1 MARLNEAPAPA
12 DPVELLRRK
21 YTRQNKD
28 IARVNSIQAV
38 RIRNLET
45 EVSRLLAEN
54 LDLRGQIVTQGTQ
67 PDRSRNFI
75 SHVGDVKSELDSK
88 LRDIAALVAK
98 LDRPVKETRRSSAGT
113 KLPKAQRRNSEE
125 RMQMM
130 DELAEQG
137 GRLPPIIENKH
148 YPRRTLDA
156 QEITAIISDPIPEI
170 SDSPDIGPP
179 PVSHFMNEDP
189 VKIDLP
195 TRSKTDAEEVS
206 DFGPTLPVNLE
217 QRRKRKDMSGMLD
230 HDQSTKNDTA
240 PVEKKESVQQPL
252 KSGAKRKFDV
262 CDDIEDERE
271 ARPVSIA
278 PEESRHT
285 RRAAIDKSQSSKEST
300 PAEKPVARI
309 QREVALARAK
319 TRDKAASNA
328 RASTPLAASG
338 APRKALGPKTSN
350 TDVAN
355 SPKKLSK
362 PPMGDDSSLLEKIG
376 GTKGR
381 ERPRSRNEPRIVIPA
396 QVDPVVAMPSIE
408 TIPEP
413 ETPAA
418 LEDLF
423 SPTSSAPST
432 ARQISRDTP
441 PPQEIG
447 QGGEGHRPS
456 RRARASVNYAEP
468 NLRDKMR
475 RPAEGQIDAVTG
487 EGKYRRASCVPAEDE
502 PPTVVKIKPEPG
514 TGDDASWKSKLPT
527 ASSSSVY
534 STSPLSGKMADA
546 TPIQEIPQ
554 RKRRSSQLH
563 TNSGDEEAKSGS
575 GAAISALMSDN
586 RKAKPELSD
595 RDPVASAFKK
605 MEKRM
610 ADLDIYEFSGSP
622 PREARSRAG
631 RNNEDPQKQR
641 VSRSQSATDMLDLT
655 TAGRQSTRRRQST
668 LGVGIGD
675 AAAAKMEEYKNGEK
689 ASQRPTSLQMPKEGE
704 GLERLGARRRSMM
717 L

>member
-1 MARLNEAPAPA
+1 MARLNEASAPT

-21 YTRQNKD
+21 YIRQNKD

-54 LDLRGQIVTQGTQ
+54 LDLRGQIITQETQ
-67 PDRSRNFI
+67 PNRSRNFI
-75 SHVGDVKSELDSK
+75 SHVDDVKLELDSK

-98 LDRPVKETRRSSAGT
+98 LDRPVKEPRRSSAST
-113 KLPKAQRRNSEE
+113 KLPTAKRRNSGE

-130 DELAEQG
+130 DALAEQE
-137 GRLPPIIENKH
+137 GRLPPIVENKH
-148 YPRRTLDA
+148 YPRRTLEA
-156 QEITAIISDPIPEI
+156 QEITEILSDPILGI

-195 TRSKTDAEEVS
+195 TRSKTDVEEVA

-217 QRRKRKDMSGMLD
+217 QRRKRKDMSGIPD
-230 HDQSTKNDTA
+230 HERLVKNDSA
-240 PVEKKESVQQPL
+240 PGEKKESVQPM
-252 KSGAKRKFDV
+252 KSGAKRKFNVGDDV
-262 CDDIEDERE
+262 EDERE

-278 PEESRHT
+278 PEDSRHT
-285 RRAAIDKSQSSKEST
+285 RRMAADKSQTVKEST

-319 TRDKAASNA
+319 TRDKAASNVQ
-328 RASTPLAASG
+328 ASAPVAAS
-338 APRKALGPKTSN
+338 APPRKALGPKTSN

-355 SPKKLSK
+355 SPKKPSK
-362 PPMGDDSSLLEKIG
+362 PPMGDDSSLPGKKDGL
-376 GTKGR
+376 KGK
-381 ERPRSRNEPRIVIPA
+381 ERPRSRNEPRIAIPA
-396 QVDPVVAMPSIE
+396 QVDPIVAMPSIE

-418 LEDLF
+418 PEDLF

-475 RPAEGQIDAVTG
+475 RPAEGHIDAVSG
-487 EGKYRRASCVPAEDE
+487 ESKYRRASCVPAEDE
-502 PPTVVKIKPEPG
+502 QLTAVKIKPEPE

-527 ASSSSVY
+527 ASSASVY
-534 STSPLSGKMADA
+534 SNSPLSDKVADVP
-546 TPIQEIPQ
+546 PIQEIPQ

-563 TNSGDEEAKSGS
+563 TNSEDEEARSGS
-575 GAAISALMSDN
+575 GAAISALMSAN
-586 RKAKPELSD
+586 RRPKVELSD

-622 PREARSRAG
+622 PRESRTR

-675 AAAAKMEEYKNGEK
+675 AAGAKMEEFKNGEK
-689 ASQRPTSLQMPKEGE
+689 TLQRPLSMQAPKEGE
-704 GLERLGARRRSMM
+704 GIDRLGARRRSMM

>member
-1 MARLNEAPAPA
+1 M
-12 DPVELLRRK
+12 
-21 YTRQNKD
+21 
-28 IARVNSIQAV
+28 
-38 RIRNLET
+38 
-45 EVSRLLAEN
+45 
-54 LDLRGQIVTQGTQ
+54 
-67 PDRSRNFI
+67 
-75 SHVGDVKSELDSK
+75 
-88 LRDIAALVAK
+88 
-98 LDRPVKETRRSSAGT
+98 
-113 KLPKAQRRNSEE
+113 
-125 RMQMM
+125 
-130 DELAEQG
+130 
-137 GRLPPIIENKH
+137 
-148 YPRRTLDA
+148 
-156 QEITAIISDPIPEI
+156 QEITEILSEPIPGI

-195 TRSKTDAEEVS
+195 TRSKTDAEEVT

-217 QRRKRKDMSGMLD
+217 QRRKRKDMSGTPD
-230 HDQSTKNDTA
+230 NDRSTKNDTA
-240 PVEKKESVQQPL
+240 LGEKKESVQPT
-252 KSGAKRKFDV
+252 KSGAKRKFNV
-262 CDDIEDERE
+262 SDDAEDGRE
-271 ARPVSIA
+271 AKPVSIA
-278 PEESRHT
+278 PEDSRHT
-285 RRAAIDKSQSSKEST
+285 RRTAVDRSQPVKEST

-309 QREVALARAK
+309 QREVALARTK
-319 TRDKAASNA
+319 TKDKAASNVQ
-328 RASTPLAASG
+328 ASAPVAASG
-338 APRKALGPKTSN
+338 PPRKALGPKTSN
-350 TDVAN
+350 TDIAN
-355 SPKKLSK
+355 SPKKPSK
-362 PPMGDDSSLLEKIG
+362 PPVGDDSSLPGKIG
-376 GTKGR
+376 GIKGK

-396 QVDPVVAMPSIE
+396 QVDPVVVAMPSVE

-418 LEDLF
+418 PEDVF

-447 QGGEGHRPS
+447 VGGEGHRPS

-475 RPAEGQIDAVTG
+475 RPAEGHIDAVSG
-487 EGKYRRASCVPAEDE
+487 ESKYRRASCVPVEDE
-502 PPTVVKIKPEPG
+502 QLTAVKIKPEPR

-527 ASSSSVY
+527 ASSASVY
-534 STSPLSGKMADA
+534 SNSPLSSKVADVA
-546 TPIQEIPQ
+546 PIQEIPQ

-563 TNSGDEEAKSGS
+563 TNSGDEEVKSGS
-575 GAAISALMSDN
+575 GAAIAALMSAN
-586 RKAKPELSD
+586 RKVKPELSD

-622 PREARSRAG
+622 PRESRTR

-668 LGVGIGD
+668 LGVGLGD
-675 AAAAKMEEYKNGEK
+675 AAAAKMDEYKSGEK
-689 ASQRPTSLQMPKEGE
+689 TLQRPLSMQEPTEEDGI
-704 GLERLGARRRSMM
+704 ERLGARRRSMM

>member
-1 MARLNEAPAPA
+1 MARLNEASAPA

-54 LDLRGQIVTQGTQ
+54 LDLRGQIITQETQ
-67 PDRSRNFI
+67 PNRSRNFI
-75 SHVGDVKSELDSK
+75 SHVGEVRSELDSK

-98 LDRPVKETRRSSAGT
+98 LDRPVKEPRRSSAGT
-113 KLPKAQRRNSEE
+113 KLPTAKRRSSEE
-125 RMQMM
+125 RAQMM
-130 DELAEQG
+130 EALAEQE
-137 GRLPPIIENKH
+137 GRLPAIVENKH

-156 QEITAIISDPIPEI
+156 QEITEIFSEPIPGI
-170 SDSPDIGPP
+170 TDSPDIGPP

-195 TRSKTDAEEVS
+195 TKLKTDAEEVT

-217 QRRKRKDMSGMLD
+217 QRRKRKDMGGIPD
-230 HDQSTKNDTA
+230 HDRPAQNDVA
-240 PVEKKESVQQPL
+240 PSEKKEVVQPP
-252 KSGAKRKFDV
+252 KSSAKRKFNVSDDV
-262 CDDIEDERE
+262 EDTRE

-278 PEESRHT
+278 PEDSRHT
-285 RRAAIDKSQSSKEST
+285 RRAAVDKSQSSKEST

-319 TRDKAASNA
+319 TRDKAAS
-328 RASTPLAASG
+328 STLTNTPVAAPG
-338 APRKALGPKTSN
+338 PRKALGPKTSN
-350 TDVAN
+350 IDVAN
-355 SPKKLSK
+355 SPKKSSK
-362 PPMGDDSSLLEKIG
+362 PPVGDDSSLPGKIVA
-376 GTKGR
+376 TKGK

-396 QVDPVVAMPSIE
+396 QVDPVVAVPSVE

-418 LEDLF
+418 PADLF

-432 ARQISRDTP
+432 ARKISRDTP

-447 QGGEGHRPS
+447 QDGEGHRPS

-475 RPAEGQIDAVTG
+475 RPADGSIDAVAG

-502 PPTVVKIKPEPG
+502 QSTAVKIKPEPE
-514 TGDDASWKSKLPT
+514 TGDEASWKSKLPT
-527 ASSSSVY
+527 ASSASVY
-534 STSPLSGKMADA
+534 SNSPLSGKVADIA
-546 TPIQEIPQ
+546 PIQEIPQ

-563 TNSGDEEAKSGS
+563 VNSGDEDVKSGS
-575 GAAISALMSDN
+575 GAAISALMSAN
-586 RKAKPELSD
+586 RKSKPELSD

-622 PREARSRAG
+622 PREAKSRAG
-631 RNNEDPQKQR
+631 RSNEDPQKQR

-668 LGVGIGD
+668 LGVGVGD
-675 AAAAKMEEYKNGEK
+675 AASAKMEEFKSGDK
-689 ASQRPTSLQMPKEGE
+689 SLQRPTSLQMPKEGE